1 MIAIDGTAC
10 SGKGTL
16 AKKLAIFFGFDHLD
30 SGMLYRIYAYEL
42 LKKNKIQEIEK
53 IKINIQLFKKKT
65 TYNSKDL
72 RSELVSKTASRIA
85 KNEFVRKKLV
95 ILQRNFADN
104 SREKVQ

>member
-42 LKKNKIQEIEK
+42 LKKNKIKEIEK
-53 IKINIQLFKKKT
+53 IKINIQFLKKKLLM
-65 TYNSKDL
+65 NQK
-72 RSELVSKTASRIA
+72 I
-85 KNEFVRKKLV
+85 
-95 ILQRNFADN
+95 
-104 SREKVQ
+104 